1 MVSASIA
8 VIIRL
13 PFLHHYADTNFLCTF
28 LPLHDVNSRDPP
40 NISLDSTYQIAIWTI
55 IETGLG
61 ITAGSLITLRPL
73 FRWLL
78 DGSMSYGR
86 NGRTPERSSGQY
98 RLSSFKHDGAKHSQD
113 PNLWRPDT
121 DANTKTLVEIA
132 SSPRSPT
139 SSDANSSQEALNP
152 GPNSSGQRSGGVTI
166 ERSFVQ
172 VVSERES

>member
-1 MVSASIA
+1 MQ
-8 VIIRL
+8 
-13 PFLHHYADTNFLCTF
+13 
-28 LPLHDVNSRDPP
+28 DVNTKEGGLGRGESQS
-40 NISLDSTYQIAIWTI
+40 NMSLDSTYQIAIWTI
-55 IETGLG
+55 VETGLG

-86 NGRTPERSSGQY
+86 NGRTPERSSGRY
-98 RLSSFKHDGAKHSQD
+98 RLSSFRHDGAKHSQD

-132 SSPRSPT
+132 SSPRSQVST
-139 SSDANSSQEALNP
+139 DANSSQEALNP
-152 GPNSSGQRSGGVTI
+152 GPNPSSQRSGGVTV

>member
-1 MVSASIA
+1 MPTLISYVSYNRCRMLSHKRG
-8 VIIRL
+8 VWGGGE
-13 PFLHHYADTNFLCTF
+13 NQS
-28 LPLHDVNSRDPP
+28 NM
-40 NISLDSTYQIAIWTI
+40 SLDSTYQIAIWTI

-86 NGRTPERSSGQY
+86 NGRAPERSSGRY

-132 SSPRSPT
+132 SSPRSQV

-152 GPNSSGQRSGGVTI
+152 GPISSGQRSGGVTV

>member
-1 MVSASIA
+1 M
-8 VIIRL
+8 

-28 LPLHDVNSRDPP
+28 LPLHDGKSRETQP
-40 NISLDSTYQIAIWTI
+40 NLSLDSTYQIAIWTI

-78 DGSMSYGR
+78 DGSLSYGR
-86 NGRTPERSSGQY
+86 NGRTPERTSGRY
-98 RLSSFKHDGAKHSQD
+98 RLSSFRRDGAKNSQD
-113 PNLWRPDT
+113 LNLWRPDT

-132 SSPRSPT
+132 SSPGSQLSR
-139 SSDANSSQEALNP
+139 DANSSQEALNP
-152 GPNSSGQRSGGVTI
+152 GPNSSSQQNGGVTV

-172 VVSERES
+172 VISEREP